1 MVKIKLKIAEH
12 NEYKKLNKEKL
23 KEALTEASKNIR
35 IENSKVIN
43 PKIKEQEQ
51 KLLNEWKKQKAVE
64 IGIKEFD
71 TPKRLIRVTL
81 NTKEYHALILYGEG
95 GLGKTFLTINE
106 VKRVLKP
113 NQWSYYNGY
122 STPLSIYEILYLNRN
137 KKLLILDDIE
147 GLFCNPIAV
156 SILKGALWD
165 SNGKRLVQ
173 YNSKSE
179 KAEDL
184 PSTFEIKAKLIILCN
199 KIPNSD
205 VTVNALISRTLPYEV
220 SFSYEQKIEILE
232 KMIKLRDDLTV
243 KQKEDCIEIIKKETT
258 IATKNLSFRT
268 LRKVIA
274 FVKQDKKNALD
285 LFKATT
291 EKDEDVEIVFELV
304 NKSLDINKQIQQ
316 FCNRTGKSRATFY
329 RIKKRIKSNR

>member
-1 MVKIKLKIAEH
+1 MKKQQKELLIKQ
-12 NEYKKLNKEKL
+12 LN
-23 KEALTEASKNIR
+23 EASKNIK
-35 IENSKVIN
+35 IENNKVIN
-43 PKIKEQEQ
+43 LNKIKDQEA
-51 KLLNEWKKQKAVE
+51 KLLTEWKTQKAVE
-64 IGIKEFD
+64 IDIREFNI
-71 TPKRLIRVTL
+71 PKRLIRVSL

-106 VKRVLKP
+106 VKGILKP
-113 NQWSYYNGY
+113 DKWSYYNGY

-137 KKLLILDDIE
+137 KKLVILDDIE

-179 KAEDL
+179 KAENL

-205 VTVNALISRTLPYEV
+205 DVTINALISRTLPYEV
-220 SFSYEQKIEILE
+220 SFSYQQKIEILE
-232 KMIKLRDDLTV
+232 KMVNSREDLTA
-243 KQKEDCIEIIKKETT
+243 KQKENCIEIIKKETT

-274 FVKQDKKNALD
+274 FVKEDKKNAVD

-291 EKDEDVEIVFELV
+291 EKDEDVEIVFELM
-304 NKSLDINKQIQQ
+304 KKGLDIDKQIQQ
-316 FCNRTGKSRATFY
+316 FCDKTGKSRATFY
-329 RIKKRIKSNR
+329 RIKKKIISKSDGEVADKKSG